1 MEKLAEWISNHQFP
15 CITKQL
21 FGFNC
26 PFCGFQRSLIALL
39 KGDICESVTLF
50 PALIPLALTIIV
62 FGCGRIFNV
71 PSLKKLT
78 GKENYDEKDI
88 QELNELSVNALKNA
102 QKKPIV

>member
-39 KGDICESVTLF
+39 KGDICESVALF

-78 GKENYDEKDI
+78 VWMLIGDACLLLINCI
-88 QELNELSVNALKNA
+88 FQNILLLL
-102 QKKPIV
+102 